1 MSEYLSSH
9 RRSFTISTGTFMV
22 ERRVAGYVENDG
34 RWILTQLA
42 ETRWTAC
49 GELRIG
55 RHGLFVGTFDTEADA
70 ERAAHSVTQQ
80 SACDEP
86 ATMGRV
92 SC

>member
-22 ERRVAGYVENDG
+22 ERRVAGFVENDG
-34 RWILTQLA
+34 RWILTHLP
-42 ETRWTAC
+42 ETRWTTS
-49 GELRIG
+49 GELRIS
-55 RHGLFVGTFDTEADA
+55 RQGLFVGVFDTEADA
-70 ERAAHSVTQQ
+70 ERAARFATQQ
-80 SACDEP
+80 PACDEP